1 MVLPRI
7 GSTVEYYS
15 IEDIGAYTKVAIG
28 KLGWADETK
37 NLFTHKSNSQ

>member
-28 KLGWADETK
+28 KIRVGRWNKKFVYT
-37 NLFTHKSNSQ
+37 